1 MPSGPA
7 VVNASPLI
15 FLGKAKRLD
24 LLRVLKRSLVVPA
37 TVIEE
42 IATKGADDEVL
53 RSVRESGFLGIVPDV
68 PISPQIA
75 AWRLGAGESA
85 VLSRASQHQD
95 SLVVL
100 DDREGRRCA
109 DELGIRSVG
118 TLGIV
123 VLAKEEGAI
132 PLAGPVIQELISC
145 GLYVSSQV
153 LDAALALAGER
164 QDS

>member
-42 IATKGADDEVL
+42 IAKKGADDEVL

-68 PISPQIA
+68 PISP
-75 AWRLGAGESA
+75 
-85 VLSRASQHQD
+85 
-95 SLVVL
+95 
-100 DDREGRRCA
+100 
-109 DELGIRSVG
+109 
-118 TLGIV
+118 
-123 VLAKEEGAI
+123 
-132 PLAGPVIQELISC
+132 
-145 GLYVSSQV
+145 
-153 LDAALALAGER
+153 
-164 QDS
+164 